1 MVSIRRKR
9 LIAEATA
16 EAARVEAL
24 PPIEKLQMIQ
34 EKLGKVNTEAKSKI
48 LAIEK
53 RYTEMQKPIYN
64 RRNEI
69 ISKIPNFWL
78 IVFVFLKHPTL
89 KKLLMEE
96 DEKILEY
103 TDSLYVENLEDDREG
118 YCITFNFRANPY
130 FRRSSSR
137 VKELCGQEVQPSIGW
152 LARDLLKF
160 VMMAGKGAHSHYHR
174 PVSLVGSALR
184 WIKIWSQ
191 T

>member
-9 LIAEATA
+9 LIAEAAA

-53 RYTEMQKPIYN
+53 HYTEMQKPIYN

-69 ISKIPNFWL
+69 ISKIPDFWL
-78 IVFVFLKHPTL
+78 IVFLKHPTL
-89 KKLLMEE
+89 KKLLMED

-103 TDSLYVENLEDDREG
+103 MDSLYVENLEDDREG
-118 YCITFNFRANPY
+118 YCITL
-130 FRRSSSR
+130 R
-137 VKELCGQEVQPSIGW
+137 VFHLLFGQTIV
-152 LARDLLKF
+152 F
-160 VMMAGKGAHSHYHR
+160 
-174 PVSLVGSALR
+174 
-184 WIKIWSQ
+184 
-191 T
+191 TT